1 MNDKINKILF
11 HWGMQ
16 NNQVTQTGPST
27 WQVGD
32 EYVLKVY
39 RDMEMLER
47 NLKILRILDEIH
59 IPVNKVVTTKDNE
72 QYISSED
79 VFWFM
84 SKKLLGNNIV
94 QIGNNMSIALMMGEI
109 IGDLHVALKKCEEVD
124 EFWNNSLLDEMNG
137 WVKNNFESNNWKHI
151 SKSEYEKIVSQL
163 AMIYNKLPVQL
174 IHRDVHFGNFL
185 FANGEFSGYIDFDLN
200 QKNIRIFDL
209 CYFLLGVLSEKEKLE
224 ITEELWFEFS
234 RNVFLGYEKKLKLS
248 EIEKQA
254 VPYVME
260 CIELL
265 FVSYFESINDECC
278 AENAYQ
284 IFEFIATQENRIWK
298 SGYCS
303 HACKSSRANSNEK
316 CT

>member
-1 MNDKINKILF
+1 MKQLKGHDSMNDKINKILF

-163 AMIYNKLPVQL
+163 AMIIINCQYNLFTGMFILETSYLP
-174 IHRDVHFGNFL
+174 I
-185 FANGEFSGYIDFDLN
+185 
-200 QKNIRIFDL
+200 
-209 CYFLLGVLSEKEKLE
+209 
-224 ITEELWFEFS
+224 
-234 RNVFLGYEKKLKLS
+234 
-248 EIEKQA
+248 
-254 VPYVME
+254 
-260 CIELL
+260 
-265 FVSYFESINDECC
+265 VSFPAI
-278 AENAYQ
+278 
-284 IFEFIATQENRIWK
+284 
-298 SGYCS
+298 
-303 HACKSSRANSNEK
+303 
-316 CT
+316 